1 MIACVRSDTF
11 FGTDR
16 GWCMIKYILK
26 YWYFAVLA
34 SLFMVFEV
42 LVDLYQPR
50 MMARIVDEGILGLGS
65 GGVPQQDIIISTGI
79 WMLVIVLAGCLC
91 GILSGVFT
99 NLFSQNY
106 SNDVRKLC
114 FKKILGFS
122 FTQNDRFSVGS
133 LITRTTGDITQ
144 VQNMWAQIIRG
155 SVRCGMFFVAGSIAL
170 VSLTSDFGMVI
181 LVALPLILL
190 EVILV
195 FWKTGPLFDRLQQ
208 SIDVMNTRVQESVK
222 GLRVVKAYVQEEKE
236 SREFSEANRR
246 QTDIQFRVLL
256 IIASMHPVMNI
267 ILNLAVA
274 AVIHLGAV
282 RVQAGEMAPGNIMAA
297 VTYLSQ
303 ILNGMMMLVMIFQSI
318 TRGLASEKRIREV
331 IRETPAVKD
340 GNLVAGDSSG
350 RIVFHNVRFRYPEQ
364 QADVLSDISLTVN
377 PGETL
382 AVIGATG
389 SGKSSLINLIP
400 RFYDATDGYV
410 EVDGKDVREYT
421 LESLRSRVSV
431 VLQKSEL
438 FGGTIRENIAMG
450 SPDAGNEN
458 IARAVRTAQAEDFIL
473 RQPKGYDTPVVQGG
487 MSLSGGQRQRIAIAR
502 ALVRKS
508 EILILDD
515 STSALDFKTE
525 SKLMDAL
532 KKDYAGVTKIIVALR
547 IASIRN
553 ADRIAV
559 LENGRI
565 IACDTHENLMRSCPS
580 YIDIYTSQLKNEE
593 EIS

>member
-1 MIACVRSDTF
+1 MIR
-11 FGTDR
+11 
-16 GWCMIKYILK
+16 YILR
-26 YWYFAVLA
+26 YWYFGLLA

-236 SREFSEANRR
+236 SRE
-246 QTDIQFRVLL
+246 
-256 IIASMHPVMNI
+256 
-267 ILNLAVA
+267 
-274 AVIHLGAV
+274 
-282 RVQAGEMAPGNIMAA
+282 
-297 VTYLSQ
+297 
-303 ILNGMMMLVMIFQSI
+303 
-318 TRGLASEKRIREV
+318 
-331 IRETPAVKD
+331 
-340 GNLVAGDSSG
+340 
-350 RIVFHNVRFRYPEQ
+350 
-364 QADVLSDISLTVN
+364 
-377 PGETL
+377 
-382 AVIGATG
+382 
-389 SGKSSLINLIP
+389 
-400 RFYDATDGYV
+400 
-410 EVDGKDVREYT
+410 
-421 LESLRSRVSV
+421 
-431 VLQKSEL
+431 
-438 FGGTIRENIAMG
+438 
-450 SPDAGNEN
+450 
-458 IARAVRTAQAEDFIL
+458 
-473 RQPKGYDTPVVQGG
+473 
-487 MSLSGGQRQRIAIAR
+487 
-502 ALVRKS
+502 
-508 EILILDD
+508 
-515 STSALDFKTE
+515 
-525 SKLMDAL
+525 
-532 KKDYAGVTKIIVALR
+532 KI
-547 IASIRN
+547 
-553 ADRIAV
+553 
-559 LENGRI
+559 
-565 IACDTHENLMRSCPS
+565 
-580 YIDIYTSQLKNEE
+580 
-593 EIS
+593 